1 MQSRILRT
9 AVVAAVLMLGVV
21 GCGGGIANQSDP
33 AAGAKTALDGIQSGG
48 LAKIGDFACAAKQ
61 GDVASLFGGE
71 SVGSLTALGMDP
83 NEVFNAVKLEFKDVK
98 TEEKSRSGDSAVVHL
113 SGSMTVTVD
122 PAKMRDILKK
132 VMEAQ
137 GQPADDAVIDAAIT
151 AMGSQLSQ
159 TQAIDEDVTM
169 VQEGGKWLLCS

>member
-1 MQSRILRT
+1 MQSKIVRT
-9 AVVAAVLMLGVV
+9 AVVAAVLLLGVV
-21 GCGGGIANQSDP
+21 GCGGDIANQSDP
-33 AAGAKTALDGIQSGG
+33 AAGAESALDGIQSGG
-48 LAKIGDFACAAKQ
+48 LGKIAEFACAAKQ

-98 TEEKSRSGDSAVVHL
+98 SEEKSRSGDSAVVHL

-122 PAKMRDILKK
+122 PTKMRDIMKK

-137 GQPADDAVIDAAIT
+137 GQPTDDAIIDAAIA

-159 TQAIDEDVTM
+159 TQTIDEDVTM
-169 VQEGGKWLLCS
+169 VQENGKWLLCS